1 MFLRT
6 HQRTESH
13 ELGATGQV
21 VTVAGVVA
29 AALMHALTLLHGVCH
44 VVGLGYKSVTHG
56 AHLRC
61 RAFYLFH
68 FARRLF
74 RADKKHLV
82 GTKLVDYVEH
92 GQRLFAHKSY
102 LYVFTHCSLV
112 GVSRTMLFSQ
122 ILTAR
127 TILPPTVVI
136 SENHTLNI
144 FHCCLTEPY

>member
-1 MFLRT
+1 MLLRT

-21 VTVAGVVA
+21 VTEAGIIA
-29 AALMHALTLLHGVCH
+29 ATLMHALTLLHGVCH
-44 VVGLGYKSVTHG
+44 VVGLGYKSVAHG
-56 AHLRC
+56 AHLRR
-61 RAFYLFH
+61 RAFYLLH
-68 FARRLF
+68 FLRRLF

-82 GTKLVDYVEH
+82 GTKLVDDVEH

-102 LYVFTHCSLV
+102 LYVFTHCSMV
-112 GVSRTMLFSQ
+112 GVSRTMLVLQ
-122 ILTAR
+122 IPMVR
-127 TILPPTVVI
+127 TIFPPTVVT